1 MMLEEVEY
9 LTEWPPLELQA
20 EEKSAGQKRGASTV
34 RSEPASRLSAKKPKT
49 EENKVLR
56 AQLGTDLD
64 ADEKRLTLR
73 SPSVPITTL
82 LAQWW
87 KLMVRKNSRIA
98 EEHTIPSSSHN
109 PHTLLSHIVK

>member
-9 LTEWPPLELQA
+9 LTEWPPQA
-20 EEKSAGQKRGASTV
+20 EEKSAGQKRGASTI
-34 RSEPASRLSAKKPKT
+34 RSEPASHLSAKKPKT

-73 SPSVPITTL
+73 SSSVPITTL

-87 KLMVRKNSRIA
+87 KLRIRKNNRIA
-98 EEHTIPSSSHN
+98 EQHDAIPSSSHN